1 MCTCFW
7 SLLEPNQLIT
17 LMLILWNQLSESVSR
32 PPLFSV
38 NTLQQIVSL
47 ASWVLS
53 NPVDFTK
60 CKRSPMWCTVWLYR
74 LFFILGK
81 KRSLPFSPS
90 LGGHSLTRIKR
101 THVHP
106 FTVSSVSPE
115 VSWGAHQHPSVWAFF
130 SPSAAAR
137 QARPGMRLI
146 CLTLVNL
153 HSESE
158 IPATVLLHPFIKPGS
173 RVWWTVGRKPMR
185 RFCSVRLRLPAPGCL
200 ASWSLSKGLFVC
212 K

>member
-38 NTLQQIVSL
+38 NPLQQIVSL

-60 CKRSPMWCTVWLYR
+60 CKRSPMWCTVRLYP
-74 LFFILGK
+74 LFFILEK
-81 KRSLPFSPS
+81 KKDLCLSPRPWEATVWHASNAPTHTPSQSAPSLPRCP
-90 LGGHSLTRIKR
+90 
-101 THVHP
+101 
-106 FTVSSVSPE
+106 
-115 VSWGAHQHPSVWAFF
+115 HPSVWAFF

-137 QARPGMRLI
+137 QARPGVRLI
-146 CLTLVNL
+146 CPTLGNL
-153 HSESE
+153 DSESE
-158 IPATVLLHPFIKPGS
+158 SPATVLLRPFIKPGS
-173 RVWWTVGRKPMR
+173 RVWWIVGRKPMR
-185 RFCSVRLRLPAPGCL
+185 RFCSVRPRLPAPGCL